1 LVAPLAPTAEALMMG
16 KIPGKDTV
24 AVLLTNTYKRGSR
37 IVYTSLGHWDDFKL
51 PAFQRILINSVFW
64 TMKMAVPKD

>member
-1 LVAPLAPTAEALMMG
+1 V
-16 KIPGKDTV
+16 KDTE

-64 TMKMAVPKD
+64 TMKMAVAKD